1 MRIPVVFTINEA
13 YVPYCCVAMCSLLEH
28 ASPQDEYVLYVFYDQ
43 MSEAGLA
50 RLRAF
55 SRENARVEPVCVHGL
70 LHDSMRVVGRF
81 PKVACFRLMI
91 AEALPH
97 EERLLYMDC
106 DVVVLE
112 DLARL
117 YATDIGDTLLGAVMC
132 APDSAQRMREGLGV
146 EIEHVFYSG
155 VLVINAALWREAK
168 LFARCM
174 DALERY
180 PKIRFPDQD
189 ALAIACADRVT
200 AIDPVWNQ
208 VSMSVRRA
216 GLLRGGI
223 VHMAGGAKP
232 WNGSSDTDF
241 AYWYD
246 VAGRAGLL
254 PPARLDPPDAA
265 REWSARHFH
274 GVRPAPLRALARR
287 AGAVGY
293 RFASAYVPRMRR
305 YMKRVRVCVTTR
317 CPGSCAHCEAL
328 CPHYAGRPD
337 VEPKKLL
344 DDLARLF
351 HYTRG
356 IGELRLT
363 GGEPLGWEGL
373 AEALSFALKSG
384 RASRVVVE
392 TPGLIAPSPEVME
405 LLRDRRVGVEV
416 HGGVDVVNPNIAYFL
431 CDKPAPVPLP
441 PALRDVP
448 GAVHSQE
455 WVWAD
460 FGAFERRDVT
470 DEALYWQAR
479 ACGVDDY
486 YYLNG
491 RLYPCARMA
500 HGAQLG
506 MLPEAACRF
515 ADLRAARGAWRAA
528 RALEE
533 LFQRAPAQACRYC
546 LRGTTDFLPVPPEI

>member
-13 YVPYCCVAMCSLLEH
+13 YVPYCCVTMCSLLEH

-344 DDLARLF
+344 VDLARLF

-373 AEALSFALKSG
+373 SEALRFALQSG
-384 RASRVVVE
+384 HVRGVVVE

-405 LLRDRRVGVEV
+405 LLRDRRVRVET
-416 HGGVDVVNPNIAYFL
+416 HA
-431 CDKPAPVPLP
+431 ASPV
-441 PALRDVP
+441 PALRELPNAAPAQDW
-448 GAVHSQE
+448 A
-455 WVWAD
+455 WAD
-460 FGAFERRDVT
+460 FGGFAQRDAT

-479 ACGVDDY
+479 ACGADDY
-486 YYLNG
+486 YYLSG

-506 MLPEAACRF
+506 LLPESACRF
-515 ADLRAARGAWRAA
+515 ADLRAAKGAWQAA
-528 RALEE
+528 RSLDALTRP
-533 LFQRAPAQACRYC
+533 RAAQACRSC
-546 LRGTTDFLPVPPEI
+546 LRGTTDFLPVPPEA